1 MDKRSSKEEFESNK
15 QELES
20 IEEALERG
28 EYKKLSSEKEKIKL
42 KINFDSSYFGDI
54 SYEDLMTDNF
64 SVEIKEKNQEKPII
78 KEITSPIEK
87 NGFKKKN
94 NKLW

>member
-1 MDKRSSKEEFESNK
+1 MDKRSSKEEFEENK

-28 EYKKLSSEKEKIKL
+28 EYKKLSSEKEKVKL
-42 KINFDSSYFGDI
+42 KVNFDSSYFGDL
-54 SYEDLMTDNF
+54 SYDDFMTDNF
-64 SVEIKEKNQEKPII
+64 SIEIEEKKKEKPKV
-78 KEITSPIEK
+78 KEITTPIEK
-87 NGFKKKN
+87 NGFRKKD